1 MIKER
6 CLLLDILSVKRVI
19 VILKREGKVESK
31 ILNYEISISPSLS
44 RVKPHRP
51 SITPLSITETSASRP
66 PTDTT
71 NHQKHKIT
79 GARTLSR
86 GYYVAQRRIMDTQLR
101 NEIIVP
107 HFVSLIIARGERCPD
122 DSSLFWPRE
131 RGGRKAVT
139 FKVGGFTGG
148 KGEKGGVTVIE
159 EREIH
164 LFPWKRV

>member
-1 MIKER
+1 M
-6 CLLLDILSVKRVI
+6 I

-51 SITPLSITETSASRP
+51 SITPLSITETSACRP

-139 FKVGGFTGG
+139 FKVRGFTGG

>member
-1 MIKER
+1 MIKEISYWTFSR
-6 CLLLDILSVKRVI
+6 PVKRVI

-131 RGGRKAVT
+131 RGGRKASD
-139 FKVGGFTGG
+139 F
-148 KGEKGGVTVIE
+148 
-159 EREIH
+159 
-164 LFPWKRV
+164 